1 MKYVK
6 RKEEGVSPVIATILL
21 VAITV
26 VLVATLLVML
36 PTGTTGGTTL
46 TASLTYD
53 PNDSDLNNNK
63 AVFKV
68 SMSNPSSIDPAKVNM
83 VLVDTTGA
91 TTALTYVTDPSTLDA
106 NNTGWSFQDLNAN
119 GKLDTGDKIIVVH
132 SSVAS
137 GAKITLSITG
147 YTGNAEGVIP

>member
-68 SMSNPSSIDPAKVNM
+68 SMSNPSSIDPAKVTLTSVNA
-83 VLVDTTGA
+83 TTGA
-91 TTALTYVTDPSTLDA
+91 TNTLTYGTD
-106 NNTGWSFQDLNAN
+106 WSLQDLNGN
-119 GKLDTGDKIIVVH
+119 GKLDTGDKIVVTH
-132 SSVAS
+132 PDMVS
-137 GAKITLSITG
+137 GAKVVLSITG

>member
-68 SMSNPSSIDPAKVNM
+68 SMSNPSSIDPAKVTL
-83 VLVDTTGA
+83 VLANSTG
-91 TTALTYVTDPSTLDA
+91 TYSLTYGTDWTHL
-106 NNTGWSFQDLNAN
+106 DLNGN
-119 GKLDTGDKIIVVH
+119 NKLDTGDKIVVTH
-132 SSVAS
+132 TGVAS
-137 GAKITLSITG
+137 GAKIVLSITG
-147 YTGNAEGVIP
+147 YTGNAEGAIP